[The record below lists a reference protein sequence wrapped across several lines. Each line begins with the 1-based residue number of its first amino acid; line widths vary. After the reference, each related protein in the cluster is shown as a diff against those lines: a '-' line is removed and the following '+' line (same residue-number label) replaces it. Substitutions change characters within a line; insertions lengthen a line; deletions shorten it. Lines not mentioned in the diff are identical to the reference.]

1 MKKAIK
7 REDVGR
13 IEKKLNEARL
23 LLQQN
28 KLHSCLVKFKESLEN
43 LLTTKMLPADVKNLN
58 ENINEF
64 QSLISNKTTF
74 TETYGPVT
82 FRDNNAKT
90 NLEFVKQLLILK
102 DQEMK
107 GYVEEEI
114 NLAEENDPETGISEN
129 AEEAEIV
136 TRAKEAKSYI
146 DNDNYEAAKAII
158 GKDDEILWW
167 LLQAY
172 NTSGIEYRRQGRFPE
187 ALQEFK
193 KALSVQPDDEGLH
206 YNIARVHI
214 EMSEWKEAFS
224 AVQEAL
230 KINPDFEEGK
240 NLELFITKTC
250 DQFS

>member
-58 ENINEF
+58 DNINEF
-64 QSLISNKTTF
+64 QGLMSKTTTF

-90 NLEFVKQLLILK
+90 TLEFVNQLLILK

-107 GYVEEEI
+107 VY
-114 NLAEENDPETGISEN
+114 AEEKIGLSEEDYPETEIPGD
-129 AEEAEIV
+129 AEETEIE
-136 TRAKEAKSYI
+136 TRAKKAKYFI
-146 DNDNYEAAKAII
+146 DKDNYEAAKALIE
-158 GKDDEILWW
+158 KDDEILWW

-172 NTSGIEYRRQGRFPE
+172 NTSGIEYRRQGRLPE
-187 ALQEFK
+187 ALKEYK
-193 KALSVQPDDEGLH
+193 KALSLQPDDEGLH

-214 EMSEWKEAFS
+214 EMSEWKEALI
-224 AVQEAL
+224 AIQEARR
-230 KINPDFEEGK
+230 INPDFEEGK
-240 NLELFITKTC
+240 NLESFIRKISY
-250 DQFS
+250 QNQ